1 MLNINYENSAAKN
14 RISWVMG
21 LTLIL
26 FFLFL
31 SFGIL
36 CFAEQPS
43 ASQIERTQEIIQKE
57 EILRDKLKIGEKV
70 FIKKII
76 VKGVTL
82 LNEDE
87 IKKIIL
93 PFQKHWLSKADIQQ
107 ILDAIGEA
115 YKEKGY
121 VWQFLKTS
129 FDIKGSC
136 LEINVEEKLP

>member
-1 MLNINYENSAAKN
+1 MFRQEKFGDLNEK
-14 RISWVMG
+14 RIMG

-31 SFGIL
+31 SFETP

-43 ASQIERTQEIIQKE
+43 ASQIERTQEIIQE
-57 EILRDKLKIGEKV
+57 EKILRDKLKTGEKV

-82 LNEDE
+82 LDEDE

-121 VWQFLKTS
+121 VWQLLKTS
-129 FDIKGSC
+129 FEIKGSY